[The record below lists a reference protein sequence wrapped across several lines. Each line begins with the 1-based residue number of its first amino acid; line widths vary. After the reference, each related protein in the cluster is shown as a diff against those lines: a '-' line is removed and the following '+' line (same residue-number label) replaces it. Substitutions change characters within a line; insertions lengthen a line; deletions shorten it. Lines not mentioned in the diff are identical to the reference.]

1 MTDVI
6 VVDEEGRCVIG
17 KAPTTPHDER
27 IGYMESLEEAFHYMN
42 LDMARDGREFGQNT
56 ETAIYTGTSMLNAL
70 INLSGLKTG
79 LLVTRGFEDVIVQGR
94 GSQSFIGYQWSEITH
109 MQYRKHRQ
117 PLVPRRLTRGATER
131 VDLFGNV
138 VIPLYEHEVEQGVR
152 ELLDLGIESLA
163 ILFLHSFT
171 NTSHEKRAA
180 EIARRLIE
188 ESGRAVYVV
197 ISSDVAP
204 TMREV
209 SRANATVI
217 QAYATAPARKQLL
230 GVE

>member
-6 VVDEEGRCVIG
+6 VVDEEGRSVIG
-17 KAPTTPHDER
+17 KAPTTPHDES
-27 IGYMESLEEAFHYMN
+27 IGYMESLEEALHYMN
-42 LDMARDGREFGQNT
+42 LDMARDGREFGRST

-117 PLVPRRLTRGATER
+117 PLVPRRLTRGARER
-131 VDLFGNV
+131 IDLFGNV

-152 ELLDLGIESLA
+152 ELLDQGIESLA

-171 NTSHEKRAA
+171 NASHEKRA
-180 EIARRLIE
+180 
-188 ESGRAVYVV
+188 GAV
-197 ISSDVAP
+197 A
-204 TMREV
+204 
-209 SRANATVI
+209 
-217 QAYATAPARKQLL
+217 
-230 GVE
+230 